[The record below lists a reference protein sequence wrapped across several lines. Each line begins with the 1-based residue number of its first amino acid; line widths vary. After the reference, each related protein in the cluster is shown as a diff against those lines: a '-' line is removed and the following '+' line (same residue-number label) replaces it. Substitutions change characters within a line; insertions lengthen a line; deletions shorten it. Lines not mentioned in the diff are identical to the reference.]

1 MQDFPRNLVEILQA
15 NPDGGVAAYRCQSA
29 GDHLAGGCHCLNLAG
44 VFSSTT
50 RGTSDLYRDFYT
62 GISITVMVRPILTQ
76 HQRERGR
83 LLGGALRAA
92 RGTRSMVDLS
102 AAAGI
107 PVETLR
113 KIETGRIVTPAFFT
127 VAALA
132 HALELDLGALAV
144 LTIEVGV
151 LVDLETVDADPTDS
165 ARV

>member
-1 MQDFPRNLVEILQA
+1 
-15 NPDGGVAAYRCQSA
+15 
-29 GDHLAGGCHCLNLAG
+29 
-44 VFSSTT
+44 
-50 RGTSDLYRDFYT
+50 
-62 GISITVMVRPILTQ
+62 
-76 HQRERGR
+76 
-83 LLGGALRAA
+83 
-92 RGTRSMVDLS
+92 MVDLS

-151 LVDLETVDADPTDS
+151 LVGLETVDADPTDS